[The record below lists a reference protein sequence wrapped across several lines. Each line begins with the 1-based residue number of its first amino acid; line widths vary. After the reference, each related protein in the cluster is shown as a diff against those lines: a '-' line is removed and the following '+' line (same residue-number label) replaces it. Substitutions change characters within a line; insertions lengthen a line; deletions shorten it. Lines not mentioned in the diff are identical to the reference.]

1 MTFRIGW
8 RGQPEVPGEV
18 RRQAFDLPC
27 YIILYY
33 VILYYIILYY
43 IILYYINIWLYNFIH
58 QKKLWSLSLHC
69 LRSAWR
75 EDNGHGRTELSR
87 RSLCQG
93 SHKLRRGLRGG
104 SGWKP
109 SKVVKLSQVWGCDLW
124 VFSSDWP
131 GTISTCVVHLRGLWL
146 VARRGGNPR
155 WVTSILLSA
164 CGPQDHICIHSLQI
178 VVLESHPEIWISG
191 KWPLEWLFFHVGTK
205 NPWNRQVWNF
215 SWLDCL
221 YLFNLYAMYLFIYPK
236 STAVS
241 ALFWHVS

>member
-1 MTFRIGW
+1 M
-8 RGQPEVPGEV
+8 
-18 RRQAFDLPC
+18 AFVAP
-27 YIILYY
+27 
-33 VILYYIILYY
+33 
-43 IILYYINIWLYNFIH
+43 F
-58 QKKLWSLSLHC
+58 

-93 SHKLRRGLRGG
+93 SHKLRRGLCGG

-109 SKVVKLSQVWGCDLW
+109 SKLVPSLGMWPFGCFRQIGQARFLPVWFTC
-124 VFSSDWP
+124 VASDWLQ
-131 GTISTCVVHLRGLWL
+131 GG
-146 VARRGGNPR
+146 GGNPR